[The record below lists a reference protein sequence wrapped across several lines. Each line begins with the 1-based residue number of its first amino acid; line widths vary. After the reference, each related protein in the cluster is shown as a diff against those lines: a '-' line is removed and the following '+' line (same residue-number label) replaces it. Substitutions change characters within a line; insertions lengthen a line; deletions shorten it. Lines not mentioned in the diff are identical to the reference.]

1 MRKSN
6 MERRIE
12 IRLEG
17 GLITEIKG
25 IPRGVVVEVRDY
37 DIEGT
42 VEEDSPDLLTDDDG
56 NQYLS
61 SEFESV

>member
-1 MRKSN
+1 